1 MLGVRYEGLRELAQ
15 ALRIVNAE
23 LYGAL
28 IAGLGKAGDV
38 IRADAAGKF
47 VSWGAGRDGVEQA
60 AEGFRVLVRPNTS
73 TMAIVSVAQTL
84 RRSSDMPRRR
94 SNFGGL
100 MMTEALLP
108 ARDEKLPEVVA
119 ALDGEVSALLDSRG
133 F

>member
-1 MLGVRYEGLRELAQ
+1 MFGVRYEGLRELAQ

-23 LYGAL
+23 LYQAL
-28 IAGLGKAGDV
+28 LAGLQKAGDV
-38 IRADAAGKF
+38 VKADAQGKF
-47 VSWGAGRDGVEQA
+47 ESWGAGRDGIEQA

-73 TMAIVSVAQTL
+73 TMAIVSVGQTL

-100 MMTEALLP
+100 QMTEGLLP
-108 ARDEKLPEVVA
+108 ARAEKLADVA
-119 ALDGEVSALLDSRG
+119 VILDGEVSTLLHSRG